1 MKDKNRFTNLL
12 SADRGAPKGANYPAA
27 FEKKAFEKGKK
38 FKNLFK
44 NITPSSIIGKT
55 KEATKLGKVASVAKL
70 ARSATPLGLGLGAA
84 NIVYKVATLSPEKK
98 AKVKKLKADLK
109 KTSTKDYFDD
119 LLKMS
124 VGGDTMLKK
133 IPEGPKGEGLRK
145 LKAKRPDVT
154 RKMGFAKKGKMLKAN
169 VGMAAKK
176 VRENQMMKAS
186 MGKSG
191 RGYGAARTSGMGLQ
205 DEQLPPGKSLDYYK
219 DLM

>member
-84 NIVYKVATLSPEKK
+84 NIVYKVATLSPC
-98 AKVKKLKADLK
+98 LLY
-109 KTSTKDYFDD
+109 TSPSPRD
-119 LLKMS
+119 
-124 VGGDTMLKK
+124 
-133 IPEGPKGEGLRK
+133 
-145 LKAKRPDVT
+145 
-154 RKMGFAKKGKMLKAN
+154 
-169 VGMAAKK
+169 
-176 VRENQMMKAS
+176 
-186 MGKSG
+186 
-191 RGYGAARTSGMGLQ
+191 
-205 DEQLPPGKSLDYYK
+205 
-219 DLM
+219 